1 MKKRWYGK
9 ALTWQL
15 LLAILL
21 ALILLIAQHNLLNLL
36 SIAISLLSFILLYKG
51 NERVS
56 HVFDII
62 FLPAVLLFVYSNF
75 FSFLINSFSNLNII
89 LYVLYFIGMLVVLL
103 PITIRDFC
111 SLERP
116 IWQLIASIWVIV
128 SLFLSPLI
136 EINSSQ
142 FIVGLNK
149 SDLLLALIF
158 LEYAY
163 FAITGWGYKFYLNL
177 KVKNT
182 NTLYYIMLLV
192 LLAVTA
198 WISFFNIFILSA
210 SEWSQ
215 ALWNWDFSLIKPA
228 DSATVKNIW
237 QLIFSAL
244 DAGIMEESARYIF
257 LLALLVMLTKK
268 KGQAIY
274 SVLLSSVIFSLL
286 HIFNFS
292 TPGTTINA
300 VLFQILHAFG
310 FGCLLG
316 VILLYSGKLW
326 LTVLL
331 HAFADFLSLSLV
343 PLGYGGSLLDNENTG
358 TLTLVVVTVIPLI
371 FVTIILLNKSAKR
384 YIDKNI
390 KKYIEF

>member
-237 QLIFSAL
+237 QLIFSTL

-316 VILLYSGKLW
+316 TIFLYSGKLW
-326 LTVLL
+326 LTMLL

>member
-36 SIAISLLSFILLYKG
+36 SIAISLVSFILLYKG

>member
-1 MKKRWYGK
+1 MRKVWYK
-9 ALTWQL
+9 SLLRWQL
-15 LLAILL
+15 VFTILL
-21 ALILLIAQHNLLNLL
+21 SVLILIFQHDLLNL
-36 SIAISLLSFILLYKG
+36 IYI
-51 NERVS
+51 
-56 HVFDII
+56 
-62 FLPAVLLFVYSNF
+62 VLLLVSF
-75 FSFLINSFSNLNII
+75 FLMYKDRNKASHIFNII
-89 LYVLYFIGMLVVLL
+89 VLPYVLIEIYSEFLKLLIKSFAGFEIGFYILYFIGMLVLL
-103 PITIRDFC
+103 VPITIRDYS
-111 SLERP
+111 SLKQP
-116 IWQLIASIWVIV
+116 IWQLLASIWVIV
-128 SLFLSPLI
+128 NLFLSPLVTV
-136 EINSSQ
+136 NSGQ
-142 FIVGLNK
+142 FIVGLNN
-149 SDLLLALIF
+149 SGLLLALMF
-158 LEYAY
+158 FEYAY
-163 FAITGWGYKFYLNL
+163 FAITGWGYKFYFNL

-192 LLAVTA
+192 LLAVTV

-215 ALWNWDFSLIKPA
+215 ALWNWDFSLINPA

-257 LLALLVMLTKK
+257 LLAPLIMLANK
-268 KGQAIY
+268 KGQVIY
-274 SVLLSSVIFSLL
+274 SILISSVIFSLL

-292 TPGTTINA
+292 TPGATINA
-300 VLFQILHAFG
+300 VLFQVFHAFG

-316 VILLYSGKLW
+316 TIFLYSGKLW
-326 LTVLL
+326 LPMLL

-358 TLTLVVVTVIPLI
+358 ALTLVVVTVIPLI

-390 KKYIEF
+390 KKYIEI